1 MSENYLNY
9 DPAQKRG
16 DSLSETWRDPNK
28 PKLKNIKDEDVAYEL
43 RELSKYTS
51 LSPEVINIICHG
63 YARICQLERERDEA
77 RKEVCLW
84 QGLDTNKTSE
94 EVAKVRGWDCY
105 KAEFFVG
112 DDDHAKMEADLN
124 NELFRKGQI

>member
-1 MSENYLNY
+1 M
-9 DPAQKRG
+9 
-16 DSLSETWRDPNK
+16 SETWRDPNK

-77 RKEVCLW
+77 RRMYCKEVEHHHETVWNDGERDFKPLPA
-84 QGLDTNKTSE
+84 LD
-94 EVAKVRGWDCY
+94 VAISKGWDCY

-112 DDDHAKMEADLN
+112 DDDHAKEGL
-124 NELFRKGQI
+124 